1 MNQIYSKKE
10 LTKMK
15 MTLIDLEECF
25 AQFKMNIRRQ
35 FSDQKLKFMSKFLP
49 ELQTQCFGLLCFQLG
64 FERYRLQ

>member
-1 MNQIYSKKE
+1 
-10 LTKMK
+10 MK

-35 FSDQKLKFMSKFLP
+35 FSDQKLKFMLKFLP

-64 FERYRLQ
+64 FER